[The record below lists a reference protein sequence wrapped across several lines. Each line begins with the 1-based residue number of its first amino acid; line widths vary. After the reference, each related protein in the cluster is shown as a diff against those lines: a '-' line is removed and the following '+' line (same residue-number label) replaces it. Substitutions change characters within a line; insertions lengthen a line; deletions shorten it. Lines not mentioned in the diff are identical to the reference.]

1 MPWWGWLA
9 LTWLIIA
16 TVAVFWLGAIAAMS
30 RRRERAARA
39 HQYREAAE
47 QQGRVP
53 GPPPDDVTGPGP
65 SAAEPGTVDPASVPS
80 PRPRRRARGHA

>member
-30 RRRERAARA
+30 RRREREARA
-39 HQYREAAE
+39 HPCREAAE
-47 QQGRVP
+47 Q
-53 GPPPDDVTGPGP
+53 
-65 SAAEPGTVDPASVPS
+65 
-80 PRPRRRARGHA
+80 